1 MGMEKSTEFSN
12 EMSLLAEKAA
22 ALGTH
27 LSSLEIDL
35 FKLYLKELWEWN
47 QRFNLTGLKTLDRIV
62 IELFLDSL
70 IPSPCLPD
78 EGLMLDAGSGAGFP
92 GVPLKILH
100 PRIEIRLLESNAKK
114 VIFLRHIVRSLQ
126 LKGAQVIQGRIEAS
140 GKWFH
145 AEAFQVITARAL
157 ADLRQIISWCSPLL
171 KDGGYLVAFLGAEGE
186 RTGGRESAGAS
197 QSGAQ
202 GGKALS
208 IFAAWKENKKT
219 YLHAEKARG
228 GNLLGVAQRIVFIS
242 QLPFFL
248 VNGKGLPTGLPL
260 YVHSFLIIIQRP

>member
-12 EMSLLAEKAA
+12 EMSLLVEKAA

-35 FKLYLKELWEWN
+35 FKFYLKELWEWN
-47 QRFNLTGLKTLDRIV
+47 RRFNLTGLKTLERIV

-78 EGLMLDAGSGAGFP
+78 EGPMLDAGSGAGFP

-114 VIFLRHIVRSLQ
+114 VTFLRHIIRALQ
-126 LKGAQVIQGRIEAS
+126 LKGAQVIQGRIEAP
-140 GKWFH
+140 GKWSH

-186 RTGGRESAGAS
+186 RTLEENQEVLRS
-197 QSGAQ
+197 QGLKVDKHFQ
-202 GGKALS
+202 YLLPG
-208 IFAAWKENKKT
+208 KKT
-219 YLHAEKARG
+219 KRHTFMLKKQEGRT
-228 GNLLGVAQRIVFIS
+228 N
-242 QLPFFL
+242 
-248 VNGKGLPTGLPL
+248 
-260 YVHSFLIIIQRP
+260 